1 VPRRVARRSGAA
13 ARVCRVEA
21 GPSRRQWLHREQAA
35 ARCPRPRGTGDRP
48 EARRGAPQQVT
59 PSPPVPNDGVVRI
72 FRGKGGRGGKAV
84 SVVRGLPRRD
94 LAAVAQDLK
103 KHCGSGGTVKD
114 GAVEIQGDQREKIAE
129 RLSAQGYMVK
139 LAGG

>member
-1 VPRRVARRSGAA
+1 MSNSRLVYSTGDGDRRPRRD
-13 ARVCRVEA
+13 EK
-21 GPSRRQWLHREQAA
+21 
-35 ARCPRPRGTGDRP
+35 P
-48 EARRGAPQQVT
+48 EPEL
-59 PSPPVPNDGVVRI
+59 PNDGVVRI

-114 GAVEIQGDQREKIAE
+114 GAVEIQGDQREKIAA
-129 RLSAQGYMVK
+129 RLTAQGYTVK